1 VAAGWQDV
9 NNNIEVDAGEP
20 FGVAASPFTIGT
32 NQNLAGL
39 IIRMKPFT
47 PASAVSTVV
56 TNSRL
61 EDALRYL
68 SRQQRLRRP

>member
-1 VAAGWQDV
+1 
-9 NNNIEVDAGEP
+9 
-20 FGVAASPFTIGT
+20 
-32 NQNLAGL
+32 L